1 MAVTNSLES
10 TYKWKSKEE
19 LLAEIAVLEQRL
31 GDSEESLYRL
41 RESAT
46 GTKKGS
52 LDAGNYPLKR
62 AEDRLQKNKERLID
76 AIHSLQEGFALFDSD
91 DKLVVFND
99 VYKRLHALSNNFLKP
114 GVTFEQLLRNNMA
127 NGTIT
132 ESVGREEEFIQ
143 ERIELHRNPKE
154 KIIREWYDGSWYV
167 ISEVKTPRNGI
178 IQTFNDITPLK
189 MAEAE
194 LLEKSKL
201 MELLQNVAIAANNE
215 QTLDGAIQKCLDD
228 ICHHIDWPVGHAHV
242 STSTAPGVLIPSDI
256 WCLEDEE
263 KFGKFVEVRENS
275 EFVMEGGLVDQVVR
289 SCAPLWIPD
298 LTKASDEFTEDM
310 ADELLIRSAFGLPV
324 FSGDNIV
331 AVLAFFTSEVT
342 EPNEDLLETL
352 AQVGGLLGR
361 VVERME
367 AQEEV
372 DRRMNE
378 LATEVLVRKRAEE
391 KIQHLANHDALT
403 GLPSLRLGKDRLA
416 NAIANAKRHK
426 KKAAVMFVDLDGF
439 KAVNDTLGHDVG
451 DEVLKGVSERL
462 LNSVRE
468 VDTVARIG
476 GDEFTVVLTEVKT
489 EDDAAVV
496 AKKIIGN
503 VSEPFVVGGGGA
515 QTNIGA
521 SIGIAIF
528 PDHGASAEELV
539 HRGDQA
545 MYSVKRQG
553 KNNYAFA
560 SDIEADTGAG
570 D

>member
-1 MAVTNSLES
+1 VEAVTESLKSTNS
-10 TYKWKSKEE
+10 WKTKEE
-19 LLAEIAVLEQRL
+19 LMAEIATLEQRL
-31 GDSEESLYRL
+31 GDLEENLYRL
-41 RESAT
+41 RASAANN
-46 GTKKGS
+46 KKDLEDENFS
-52 LDAGNYPLKR
+52 LKR
-62 AEDRLQKNKERLID
+62 AEDRLRHNKERLID

-99 VYKRLHALSNNFLKP
+99 VYKKLHTISDDFLKP
-114 GVTFEQLLRNNMA
+114 GITFEQLLRHNLA
-127 NGTIT
+127 NGTIS
-132 ESVGREEEFIQ
+132 EAIGREEKFIR
-143 ERIELHRNPKE
+143 ERVGQFRNPKE

-167 ISEVKTPRNGI
+167 ISEVKTPRGGI
-178 IQTFNDITPLK
+178 IQTFNDITQLK
-189 MAEAE
+189 KAEAE
-194 LLEKSKL
+194 LLEKSLL
-201 MELLQNVAIAANNE
+201 MELLQNVAIAANSE

-228 ICHHIDWPVGHAHV
+228 ICHHINWPVGHAHV
-242 STSTAPGVLIPSDI
+242 STSAVPGVLIPSKI
-256 WCLEDEE
+256 WSLKDEE
-263 KFGKFVEVRENS
+263 KFSKFVEVRENS

-289 SCAPLWIPD
+289 SRAPLWIRD
-298 LTKASDEFTEDM
+298 ITKTSEEFTEQM
-310 ADELLIRSAFGLPV
+310 AKELLIRSAVGLPV
-324 FSGDNIV
+324 FSGEDIV
-331 AVLAFFTSEVT
+331 AVLAFFASDVT
-342 EPNEDLLETL
+342 EPKEGLLETL

-372 DRRMNE
+372 NRRMNE

-426 KKAAVMFVDLDGF
+426 RKAAVMFVDLDGF
-439 KAVNDTLGHDVG
+439 KEVNDTLGHDVG
-451 DEVLKGVSERL
+451 DEVLKDVSERL
-462 LNSVRE
+462 LKSVRE

-476 GDEFTVVLTEVKT
+476 GDEFTVVLTEIKT
-489 EDDAAVV
+489 EDDAAIV

-515 QTNIGA
+515 QTTIGA

-545 MYSVKRQG
+545 MYTVKRQG

-560 SDIEADTGAG
+560 VDVEAGE
-570 D
+570 

>member
-1 MAVTNSLES
+1 M
-10 TYKWKSKEE
+10 
-19 LLAEIAVLEQRL
+19 AEIATLEQRL
-31 GDSEESLYRL
+31 GDLEENLYRL
-41 RESAT
+41 RASAANN
-46 GTKKGS
+46 KKDLEDENFS
-52 LDAGNYPLKR
+52 LKR
-62 AEDRLQKNKERLID
+62 AEDRLRHNKERLID

-99 VYKRLHALSNNFLKP
+99 VYKKLHTISDDFLKP
-114 GVTFEQLLRNNMA
+114 GITFEQLLRHNLA
-127 NGTIT
+127 NGTIS
-132 ESVGREEEFIQ
+132 EAIGREEKFIR
-143 ERIELHRNPKE
+143 ERVGQFRNPKE

-167 ISEVKTPRNGI
+167 ISEVKTPRGGI
-178 IQTFNDITPLK
+178 IQTFNDITQLK
-189 MAEAE
+189 KAEAE
-194 LLEKSKL
+194 LLEKSLL
-201 MELLQNVAIAANNE
+201 MELLQNVAIAANSE

-228 ICHHIDWPVGHAHV
+228 ICHHINWPVGHAHV
-242 STSTAPGVLIPSDI
+242 STSAVPGVLIPSKI
-256 WCLEDEE
+256 WSLKDEE
-263 KFGKFVEVRENS
+263 KFSKFVEVRENS

-289 SCAPLWIPD
+289 SRAPLWIRD
-298 LTKASDEFTEDM
+298 ITKTSEEFTEQM
-310 ADELLIRSAFGLPV
+310 AKELLIRSAVGLPV
-324 FSGDNIV
+324 FSGEDIV
-331 AVLAFFTSEVT
+331 AVLAFFASDVT
-342 EPNEDLLETL
+342 EPKEGLLETL

-372 DRRMNE
+372 NRRMNE

-426 KKAAVMFVDLDGF
+426 RKAAVMFVDLDGF
-439 KAVNDTLGHDVG
+439 KEVNDTLGHDVG
-451 DEVLKGVSERL
+451 DEVLKDVSERL
-462 LNSVRE
+462 LKSVRE

-476 GDEFTVVLTEVKT
+476 GDEFTVVLTEIKT
-489 EDDAAVV
+489 EDDAAIV

-515 QTNIGA
+515 QTTIGA

-545 MYSVKRQG
+545 MYTVKRQG

-560 SDIEADTGAG
+560 VDVEAGE
-570 D
+570 